1 MNARK
6 LFNLMLII
14 VFVFSFFW
22 MPAPVLA
29 EETLPNPSLNLIEY
43 PTILS
48 GPAGGMTIGPDGSVW
63 FAEWGS
69 PMIGRITTDG
79 MVTEYYNG
87 CNSVDTILGPDGRI
101 WFTGM
106 LYGYPPG
113 GYLGQV
119 MSDGSITKYQIP
131 TQYQFAPSHL
141 TVGPDGN
148 IWFTKGNGQIGKF
161 SLDGTFTE
169 FPAYVDTPSGITL
182 GLDGNLWF
190 AAYGSSKIGRITL
203 DGEVSLYSVPTP
215 SGPTPTGA
223 TNPTDIV
230 TGPDGNMWFVEYW
243 GPNVGRITPEGE
255 ITEYPLSSGY
265 GTTAVTVG
273 PDGNIW
279 FAEPFNDKI
288 GNITTSGIMTEY
300 AMPAG
305 SAPNQVAASP
315 DGSIWISFSGSQKIA
330 RIILEQKPVV
340 EAGMDQTVFAGQ
352 TISLSASASFD
363 PGGSALT
370 YAWDINQDGQYVD
383 ASGVAITT
391 SINQP
396 GTYVIGLRVANAGGL
411 SDTDTLV
418 VTVLAWR
425 LNGFYQ
431 PVDMNGIVNIVK
443 NGSTVPF
450 KFEVFAGAPE
460 LTDIAYIKGFTY
472 SQIICDTN
480 AAVDEIE
487 TTATGGTSLRY
498 DASAG
503 QFVYNWKTPRSAS
516 NCYRVVMKTVDGSV
530 LFAYFKLK

>member
-1 MNARK
+1 MDTRK
-6 LFNLMLII
+6 IFYFVLI
-14 VFVFSFFW
+14 FVFALFGT
-22 MPAPVLA
+22 PVPVMA
-29 EETLPNPSLNLIEY
+29 EETQPNPSLNLIEY

-48 GPAGGMTIGPDGSVW
+48 GQASGMTIAPDGSAW

-79 MVTEYYNG
+79 VVTEFYNG
-87 CNSVDTILGPDGRI
+87 CNSVDTILGPDGNI

-113 GYLGQV
+113 GYLGRV
-119 MSDGSITKYQIP
+119 LPDGSMTKFQVP

-141 TVGPDGN
+141 TLGPDGN

-169 FPAYVDTPSGITL
+169 FPAYVDTPSGITV
-182 GLDGNLWF
+182 GSDGNIWF
-190 AAYGSSKIGRITL
+190 AAYGSSKIGKITL

-215 SGPTPTGA
+215 TGPTPTGA
-223 TNPTDIV
+223 TNPADIV
-230 TGPDGNMWFVEYW
+230 TGPDGNLWFVEYW
-243 GPNVGRITPEGE
+243 GPNVGRITTDGV

-273 PDGNIW
+273 SDGNIW

-300 AMPAG
+300 SMPVG
-305 SAPNQVAASP
+305 SAPSQVAASP

-330 RIILEQKPVV
+330 RIFVEQLPVA
-340 EAGMDQTVFAGQ
+340 EAGIDQSVYAGQ
-352 TISLSASASFD
+352 TISLSASASSD
-363 PGGSALT
+363 PAGGALT
-370 YAWDINQDGQYVD
+370 YAWDLNNDGQYED
-383 ASGVAITT
+383 ASGVTITT

-396 GTYVIGLRVANAGGL
+396 GSYVFGLRVTNAGGL
-411 SDTDTLV
+411 SNTDTV
-418 VTVLAWR
+418 TVTVLPWT
-425 LNGFYQ
+425 LKGFYQ
-431 PVDMNGIVNIVK
+431 PVDMNEILNIVK

-450 KFEVFAGAPE
+450 KFEVFAGVSE
-460 LTDIAYIKGFTY
+460 LTDIADIKGFTY
-472 SQIICDTN
+472 FQIACDTN

-487 TTATGGTSLRY
+487 TTAIGGTSLRY
-498 DASAG
+498 DTAAG
-503 QFVYNWKTPRSAS
+503 QFIYNWKTPKTAGS
-516 NCYRVVMKTVDGSV
+516 CYRVAMTAVDGSV